1 MAMEQMAGARFIVN
15 GDALPK
21 ANRDNIIVAPTSGQ
35 LNLPVYAEKREPRL
49 A

>member
-1 MAMEQMAGARFIVN
+1 MAMEQIAGARFIVN

-21 ANRDNIIVAPTSGQ
+21 ASRDTIIFAPTSRQ
-35 LNLPVYAEKREPRL
+35 LNLPVYAEKREPPL